1 MEFSFSHELPLIK
14 HEFLIHLFLNNS
26 CLILA
31 PLRYA
36 SVTLRDAERVAIRV

>member
-1 MEFSFSHELPLIK
+1 MDISFSHELPLIK
-14 HEFLIHLFLNNS
+14 HELSNNYFLSNS